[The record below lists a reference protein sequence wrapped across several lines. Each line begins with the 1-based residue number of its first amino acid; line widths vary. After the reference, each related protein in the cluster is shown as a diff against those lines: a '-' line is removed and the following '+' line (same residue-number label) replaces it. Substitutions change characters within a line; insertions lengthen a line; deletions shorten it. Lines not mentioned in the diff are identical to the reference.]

1 MFLIQTMP
9 LLQLLTEI
17 SLSDRKHSVK
27 VPLTGDFFVVWIHLP
42 YIFFPWIFQSVFFSY
57 THIFFVTSVTQT
69 QPDFNSTRDTQL
81 RPVDPRIRK
90 DLYVRFFSS
99 RNHGYTSSVL
109 REMNMT
115 KRDSVSPICY
125 SNAITPGLFVYIL
138 ISFIQDIANPHRYI
152 GVQLLL
158 FYILKRIIT
167 TLDCRRHTITMSL
180 TPGFL

>member
-17 SLSDRKHSVK
+17 SLSDRKRSVK
-27 VPLTGDFFVVWIHLP
+27 VPLTGDFFVVRIHLY
-42 YIFFPWIFQSVFFSY
+42 YIFFYEFFIRFFSCTY
-57 THIFFVTSVTQT
+57 TFPVTFVTQT
-69 QPDFNSTRDTQL
+69 RLAFNSIMGIQP
-81 RPVDPRIRK
+81 RPVDPHVRK
-90 DLYVRFFSS
+90 DLHIRLFSS

-109 REMNMT
+109 REMST
-115 KRDSVSPICY
+115 TEQDSVSPICY

-158 FYILKRIIT
+158 FHILKRIIT
-167 TLDCRRHTITMSL
+167 TLDCKRRTITTSL
-180 TPGFL
+180 TLGFL

>member
-1 MFLIQTMP
+1 MYVSTFLTSFSMNF
-9 LLQLLTEI
+9 
-17 SLSDRKHSVK
+17 SF
-27 VPLTGDFFVVWIHLP
+27 DFFSCT
-42 YIFFPWIFQSVFFSY
+42 YTFP
-57 THIFFVTSVTQT
+57 VTFVTQT
-69 QPDFNSTRDTQL
+69 RSAFNGIRDTQP
-81 RPVDPRIRK
+81 RPADPHVRK

-109 REMNMT
+109 CEMNMT
-115 KRDSVSPICY
+115 ERDSVSSICY

-158 FYILKRIIT
+158 FHILKRIIT
-167 TLDCRRHTITMSL
+167 TLDCRRRRITTSL

>member
-1 MFLIQTMP
+1 MDP
-9 LLQLLTEI
+9 P
-17 SLSDRKHSVK
+17 SLHLFSMDFSV
-27 VPLTGDFFVVWIHLP
+27 
-42 YIFFPWIFQSVFFSY
+42 SFFSY

-69 QPDFNSTRDTQL
+69 RLAFNSIMGIQP
-81 RPVDPRIRK
+81 RPADPHVQK
-90 DLYVRFFSS
+90 DLHVRFFSS

-109 REMNMT
+109 REMST
-115 KRDSVSPICY
+115 TERDSVSPICY

>member
-1 MFLIQTMP
+1 MNF
-9 LLQLLTEI
+9 
-17 SLSDRKHSVK
+17 SF
-27 VPLTGDFFVVWIHLP
+27 DFFSCT
-42 YIFFPWIFQSVFFSY
+42 YTFP
-57 THIFFVTSVTQT
+57 VTFVTQT
-69 QPDFNSTRDTQL
+69 RSAFNSIRDTQP
-81 RPVDPRIRK
+81 RPADPRVRK
-90 DLYVRFFSS
+90 DLHVRFFSS

-115 KRDSVSPICY
+115 ERDSVSPICY

>member
-1 MFLIQTMP
+1 MDP
-9 LLQLLTEI
+9 P
-17 SLSDRKHSVK
+17 SLY
-27 VPLTGDFFVVWIHLP
+27 LFFYEFFIRFFQFHI
-42 YIFFPWIFQSVFFSY
+42 YI
-57 THIFFVTSVTQT
+57 FVTSVTQMRSA
-69 QPDFNSTRDTQL
+69 FNGIRDTQP

-90 DLYVRFFSS
+90 DLYVRFFSL

-109 REMNMT
+109 REMST
-115 KRDSVSPICY
+115 AKQDSVSPICY

-167 TLDCRRHTITMSL
+167 TLDCRSRTITTSL
-180 TPGFL
+180 IPDFL